1 MESDFK
7 VKDLSKQPYSVEDRR
22 FMSILENNI
31 KQRSDGHYEMP
42 LPLKSDSVTLPYNR
56 TLAEKR
62 WNQLRARFKKN
73 PEFFDDYQAFMK
85 DVIAL
90 CEERVPKDRLRIRD
104 GNINY
109 VPHTGVYH
117 PRKPDQIRV
126 VFDCSA
132 QFEEV
137 SLNDCL
143 LQGPD
148 LTNGL
153 LGVLCRFRQERVAFM
168 TDIKS
173 MFHQFMVAED
183 HRDLLRFLWWEDGD
197 PNKPVVEYRM
207 KVHLF
212 GASSSPGCANFGLKK
227 AADDGEEEFGNDAAS
242 FIRRDFYVDDG
253 LKSVS
258 TAQKAVDLIKS
269 SQKICAKAGL
279 KLHKVI
285 SNNKKVLK
293 AIPAEERAKDVKDFD
308 FEKDHLPM
316 ERALGVTW
324 CVENDHFKFIIEL
337 RDRPLT
343 RRGILSTVSSIYDL
357 NGFVGP
363 VTLKGKQILQQMCR
377 DGLDWD
383 SPIPEE
389 LRPIWEKWRNEIL
402 ELEKLEI
409 ERCFKPVDFGEI
421 KGVELHYFSDASE
434 GGYGQCS
441 YIRSVNDSDKAHC
454 AFVIGK
460 ARVLP
465 LKQKSIPRLELA
477 AATVSA
483 KMSEFLRNEL
493 TYSDR
498 SEYFWSDSKRVLGY
512 INNEARRF
520 HVYVANRVQQI
531 RDLSQPTA
539 WMYVE
544 SDENPADDATRGLT
558 ARELMVKSRWL
569 TGPEFLWKD
578 GEFQPNT
585 KETYPVKENDPELK
599 KATVLKTTAEGPSKK
614 FPDYFE
620 VQHLKHNSNWFRM
633 RRIVALCLRL
643 LMLLRKGDVKN
654 DSLGSCSTEMLTIT
668 LDQLQ
673 EAEKSIIK
681 AVQYEHYKEEINIL
695 EGLKSRA
702 ETGDRAS
709 VKLRNQR
716 MKKTSS
722 PFRLD
727 PFLDEDGILRVG
739 GRIKSA
745 NVPLQVTHPV
755 IIPKKS
761 HITEVLIRHH
771 HVKVNHMGRGM
782 THNELRQRGCWIVRG
797 SFAISSFISRC
808 ITCRKL
814 RKPSQQQKMAELP
827 GDRLEPA
834 ALFSY
839 CAVDYFGPFM
849 IKERRSE
856 VKRYG
861 VLFACMA
868 SRSVHLETANSLNTS
883 SFINALTRF
892 LSRRGPVR
900 QLRSDH
906 GTNFIGARNELKA
919 AISEMNQDKVQEYL
933 LDNECEWIPLKLNVP
948 HSSHMGGSW
957 ERQIQTVRNAL
968 EALLIQSGTQLD
980 DEAFRTFMTEVESI
994 VNSKPLSI
1002 DNLCSADAP
1011 EPLTPNHLLTMKPKV
1026 LLPPPGNFQR
1036 ADVYCHKHWRRVQY
1050 LANQFW
1056 LRWRMEYIHLLQV
1069 RNKWIR
1075 PSKNLEV
1082 GDIVISKNLEEHA
1095 SHRSWPLARVVKI
1108 YKSMDGHVRKVR
1120 LLMGDRHLSK
1130 KGECLRT
1137 QSYVDRPI
1145 HKLVLILST
1154 GDLKWE
1160 TEEIPNE
1167 EPIW

>member
-1 MESDFK
+1 
-7 VKDLSKQPYSVEDRR
+7 
-22 FMSILENNI
+22 
-31 KQRSDGHYEMP
+31 
-42 LPLKSDSVTLPYNR
+42 
-56 TLAEKR
+56 
-62 WNQLRARFKKN
+62 
-73 PEFFDDYQAFMK
+73 MK
-85 DVIAL
+85 DVIVL
-90 CEERVPKDRLRIRD
+90 CAERVPKDRLRIRD
-104 GNINY
+104 GKINY

-132 QFEEV
+132 QFEGV
-137 SLNDCL
+137 ALNEFL

-253 LKSVS
+253 LKSVP
-258 TAQKAVDLIKS
+258 TAQAVDLIKS

-285 SNNKKVLK
+285 SNNKEVLK

-343 RRGILSTVSSIYDL
+343 RRGILSTVTSIYDP

-363 VTLKGKQILQQMCR
+363 VTLKGKQILQQMCH

-409 ERCFKPVDFGEI
+409 QRCFKPVDFGGI
-421 KGVELHYFSDASE
+421 KAVELHYFSDASE

-441 YIRSVNDSDKAHC
+441 YIRLVNDSDKAHC

-460 ARVLP
+460 ARVSP
-465 LKQKSIPRLELA
+465 LRQKSIPRLELA

-483 KMSEFLRNEL
+483 KMSEFLRNKL

-498 SEYFWSDSKRVLGY
+498 SEYFWSDSKIVLGY

-531 RDLSQPTA
+531 RDLSQPSS

-558 ARELMVKSRWL
+558 AKELMVKSRWL

-614 FPDYFE
+614 VPDYFE
-620 VQHLKHNSNWFRM
+620 VQRLKHISSWFRM

-654 DSLGSCSTEMLTIT
+654 DSLGSCSTEKLTIT

-722 PFRLD
+722 LFRLD

-739 GRIKSA
+739 GRIKRA
-745 NVPLQVTHPV
+745 NVPLQVKHPV

-782 THNELRQRGCWIVRG
+782 THNELCQRGYWIVGG
-797 SFAISSFISRC
+797 SSAISSFISRC

-814 RKPSQQQKMAELP
+814 RKPLQQQKMAELP
-827 GDRLEPA
+827 EDRLEPA
-834 ALFSY
+834 APFSY

-861 VLFACMA
+861 VLFTCMA
-868 SRSVHLETANSLNTS
+868 SRSVHLQTANSLNTS

-919 AISEMNQDKVQEYL
+919 AIFEMNQDKVQEYL

-968 EALLIQSGTQLD
+968 EPLLIQSGTQLD

-1036 ADVYCHKHWRRVQY
+1036 ADVYCHKRWRRVQY

-1069 RNKWIR
+1069 CNKWIR

-1082 GDIVISKNLEEHA
+1082 GDIVISKELGEHA
-1095 SHRSWPLARVVKI
+1095 SRRSWPLARVVKT

-1130 KGECLRT
+1130 KGERLHT

-1145 HKLVLILST
+1145 HKLVLFLST